1 MVVYNYLCTSISWNK
16 FLLYNSMYCVSF
28 RPHSLSNMHGS
39 SWLTER
45 TVSCSIDVIFAC
57 SALPCPSPHSALPSP
72 WAWPREWVG
81 ENARNELLLASWILN
96 SQVWPCGGMEGEKME
111 TNPVPVIA
119 AGKDLL
125 QIITAITVA
134 VVAVAARRFPYC
146 ILDLRINSFKLAH
159 LAHSEIYL
167 MAESLKQVLLHL
179 CFLPSSHN
187 RLWDCLF
194 ISLRFIEEETG
205 SHWAWV

>member
-1 MVVYNYLCTSISWNK
+1 
-16 FLLYNSMYCVSF
+16 
-28 RPHSLSNMHGS
+28 
-39 SWLTER
+39 
-45 TVSCSIDVIFAC
+45 
-57 SALPCPSPHSALPSP
+57 
-72 WAWPREWVG
+72 
-81 ENARNELLLASWILN
+81 
-96 SQVWPCGGMEGEKME
+96 ME

-194 ISLRFIEEETG
+194 ISLHFIEEETG